1 VRLRRKPWFWPILV
15 LLLVLVA
22 TGAARVYHTALL
34 GSGFMAKSLCSGIFV
49 SRRDRDSLI
58 NEDMSGP
65 GYELLVLFQTDI
77 DRAAKQITVSMFG
90 LGRRTAIYREGLG
103 CTLLIDKTEAKLRA
117 QSEGLL
123 TSSTPASALE
133 LWPEGERVDT
143 EALPPAIDRAKLQA
157 AIEAAF
163 AEPHPDHPR
172 RTRALV
178 VVHDGRIVAERYAPG
193 FGASTPLLGWSM
205 SKMAVNA
212 LTGLLVQDG
221 CLHLADKALLP
232 EWTHL
237 EDPRAAITLD
247 QLLRM
252 TSGLAFKEDYADH
265 ASDIIQM
272 LYVEGDQAGF
282 AAAKPLAHP
291 PGSYWHYSGGTSNII
306 ARVMRPCFA
315 HARDYLHFPRARL
328 FAPLGMQSAVL
339 EPDETGTFVGSTFL
353 YASARDWARL
363 GLLYLRDG
371 VWQGQRLLPQGWVS
385 YSLKPTQKAPD
396 GEYGAHV
403 WLKLPESVGGGDPAM
418 PEDGYYMLGYEEQI
432 VAVIPSRNLVIVRL
446 GLTHNGGDWD
456 NARDLAPIVQAFPR
470 TELAPE
476 RNGTSDG

>member
-1 VRLRRKPWFWPILV
+1 MPS
-15 LLLVLVA
+15 A
-22 TGAARVYHTALL
+22 
-34 GSGFMAKSLCSGIFV
+34 IFTKV
-49 SRRDRDSLI
+49 
-58 NEDMSGP
+58 
-65 GYELLVLFQTDI
+65 
-77 DRAAKQITVSMFG
+77 K
-90 LGRRTAIYREGLG
+90 
-103 CTLLIDKTEAKLRA
+103 TLA
-117 QSEGLL
+117 
-123 TSSTPASALE
+123 SSAPASPLE

-237 EDPRAAITLD
+237 EDPRAAITFD

-306 ARVMRPCFA
+306 ARVMRAPALPIHETTSASPARGCSRPWACRVQCWSRTRPA
-315 HARDYLHFPRARL
+315 HLWVRHFSMPRRA
-328 FAPLGMQSAVL
+328 
-339 EPDETGTFVGSTFL
+339 TGRG
-353 YASARDWARL
+353 
-363 GLLYLRDG
+363 
-371 VWQGQRLLPQGWVS
+371 
-385 YSLKPTQKAPD
+385 
-396 GEYGAHV
+396 
-403 WLKLPESVGGGDPAM
+403 
-418 PEDGYYMLGYEEQI
+418 
-432 VAVIPSRNLVIVRL
+432 
-446 GLTHNGGDWD
+446 
-456 NARDLAPIVQAFPR
+456 
-470 TELAPE
+470 
-476 RNGTSDG
+476 